1 MQAVT
6 NRVNKPRRGAFC
18 HGWKFL
24 IKTLIIMKK
33 VILMAV
39 LMLSSVATFAQHAVG
54 SWTVQPKIGMN
65 FATLTK
71 ADDSESRIG
80 LAVGA
85 ELEYQMTDIFSISGG
100 LLYSQQGCE
109 WSEDGRTETMKLDY
123 INIPILAN
131 VYVVKNLAVK
141 VGIQPAFNVNSKAKA
156 SQGDASSEAGLDAAK
171 TFDFSIPIG
180 LSYEYKNFVLDGRY
194 NFGVTKT
201 LDTADCKNSVFQLTL
216 GYKFDL

>member
-1 MQAVT
+1 
-6 NRVNKPRRGAFC
+6 
-18 HGWKFL
+18 
-24 IKTLIIMKK
+24 MKK

-180 LSYEYKNFVLDGRY
+180 LSYEYKNFVIDGRY
-194 NFGVTKT
+194 NFGLTKINKH
-201 LDTADCKNSVFQLTL
+201 ADSKNSVFQITL
-216 GYKFDL
+216 GYKFDI

>member
-1 MQAVT
+1 
-6 NRVNKPRRGAFC
+6 
-18 HGWKFL
+18 
-24 IKTLIIMKK
+24 MKK

-39 LMLSSVATFAQHAVG
+39 LMLSSVATFAQRAVG
-54 SWTVQPKIGMN
+54 SLTVQPKIGMN

-85 ELEYQMTDIFSISGG
+85 ELEYQVTDIFSISGG
-100 LLYSQQGCE
+100 ALYSQQGCE

-156 SQGDASSEAGLDAAK
+156 SQGDASSEVGLDAAK
-171 TFDFSIPIG
+171 TFDFSIPVG
-180 LSYEYKNFVLDGRY
+180 LSYEYKNFVLEGRY
-194 NFGVTKT
+194 NFGTTKVF
-201 LDTADCKNSVFQLTL
+201 DTADCKNSVFQLTL

>member
-1 MQAVT
+1 
-6 NRVNKPRRGAFC
+6 
-18 HGWKFL
+18 
-24 IKTLIIMKK
+24 MKK

-39 LMLSSVATFAQHAVG
+39 LMLSSVATFAQRAVG
-54 SWTVQPKIGMN
+54 SLTVQPKIGMN

-85 ELEYQMTDIFSISGG
+85 ELEYQVTDIFSISGG
-100 LLYSQQGCE
+100 ALYSQQGCE
-109 WSEDGRTETMKLDY
+109 WSEKGTTDSNKLDY

-141 VGIQPAFNVNSKAKA
+141 IGLQPAFNVNSKKKH
-156 SQGDASSEAGLDAAK
+156 SEGDSSLEYGLDDVK
-171 TFDFSIPIG
+171 TFDLSIPIG

-194 NFGVTKT
+194 NFGVTKVS
-201 LDTADCKNSVFQLTL
+201 DHADCKNSVFQLTL
-216 GYKFDL
+216 GYKFDI